1 MTSEQIDLITKSW
14 SRVSQDPNLIQSFYD
29 KLFEIAPSTKHYFPA
44 DLTMQSEKLAYTLGF
59 VVGNLDRLENIQDA
73 IQKLGSTHKK
83 LKVKE
88 EEYGF
93 MKEAL
98 LITIDNALS
107 GDNTPTIQAWDEVL
121 TYLAES
127 MVNAENHSKNKKKS
141 FLNKIFGN

>member
-29 KLFEIAPSTKHYFPA
+29 KLFEIAPSTRHYFPA
-44 DLTMQSEKLAYTLGF
+44 DLTKQSEKLAYTLGF

-73 IQKLGSTHKK
+73 IQNLGNTHKK

-121 TYLAES
+121 TYLSVS
-127 MVNAENHSKNKKKS
+127 MINAENPPENKKKS